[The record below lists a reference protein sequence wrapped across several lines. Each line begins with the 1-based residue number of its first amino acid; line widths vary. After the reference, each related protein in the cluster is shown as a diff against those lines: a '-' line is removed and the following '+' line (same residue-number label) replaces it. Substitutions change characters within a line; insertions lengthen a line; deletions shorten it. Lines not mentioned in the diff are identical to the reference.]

1 MTNSKN
7 CTNSS
12 GGNVSYVLFELFV
25 EINSLFS
32 YCIKFLIDIVKQPS
46 GCFTSF
52 GGKIWSEMNLVA
64 ISCIRCVGHSDL
76 IKFGKSNQGKQRYK
90 CWKCNKTRVKNYT
103 YSAYNNNI
111 NRQIILLTKEGL
123 GIKNTA
129 RVLKISTTTLLK
141 RILLIA
147 REIKQPA
154 MNFGKI
160 YEVDEMRTFV
170 KRKDK
175 LIWIVYALERATKK
189 VVSFNVGRR
198 TNNTL
203 SKVIDSVVLSSPL
216 VIYTDKLKHY
226 KYLIDQ
232 TIHKTNRF
240 GTNHIERKNLTLR
253 THLKRLNRRTIC
265 HSKSIMILSAILS
278 IYFWG

>member
-1 MTNSKN
+1 MKN
-7 CTNSS
+7 
-12 GGNVSYVLFELFV
+12 GF
-25 EINSLFS
+25 
-32 YCIKFLIDIVKQPS
+32 Q
-46 GCFTSF
+46 
-52 GGKIWSEMNLVA
+52 
-64 ISCIRCVGHSDL
+64 
-76 IKFGKSNQGKQRYK
+76 SNGKQRYRCFSCK
-90 CWKCNKTRVKNYT
+90 RKQQAY
-103 YSAYNNNI
+103 YSYKAYKINI
-111 NRQIILLTKEGL
+111 NEQIILFIKEGL
-123 GIKNTA
+123 GIRSIA
-129 RVLKISTTTLLK
+129 RILKISTTTLLK
-141 RILLIA
+141 RISSIA
-147 REIKQPA
+147 NNIKQPA
-154 MNFGKI
+154 INFGKI

-203 SKVIDSVVLSSPL
+203 SKVIDSVVLSNPL

-265 HSKSIMILSAILS
+265 HSKSIMILSAILR
-278 IYFWG
+278 IYFWS

>member
-1 MTNSKN
+1 M
-7 CTNSS
+7 
-12 GGNVSYVLFELFV
+12 
-25 EINSLFS
+25 
-32 YCIKFLIDIVKQPS
+32 D
-46 GCFTSF
+46 
-52 GGKIWSEMNLVA
+52 LVA
-64 ISCIRCVGHSDL
+64 ISCVRCVGHSDL

-90 CWKCNKTRVKNYT
+90 CLKCNKTRVENYT

-111 NRQIILLTKEGL
+111 NRQITLLTKEGL
-123 GIKNTA
+123 GIRSTA

-203 SKVIDSVVLSSPL
+203 SKVLDSIVLSNPL

-226 KYLIDQ
+226 KYLI
-232 TIHKTNRF
+232 
-240 GTNHIERKNLTLR
+240 NLS
-253 THLKRLNRRTIC
+253 C
-265 HSKSIMILSAILS
+265 
-278 IYFWG
+278 

>member
-1 MTNSKN
+1 M
-7 CTNSS
+7 
-12 GGNVSYVLFELFV
+12 
-25 EINSLFS
+25 
-32 YCIKFLIDIVKQPS
+32 D
-46 GCFTSF
+46 
-52 GGKIWSEMNLVA
+52 LVA

-76 IKFGKSNQGKQRYK
+76 IKFEKSNQGKERYK
-90 CWKCNKTRVKNYT
+90 CLKCSKARVENYT

-123 GIKNTA
+123 GIRSTA

-147 REIKQPA
+147 GEIKQPA

-189 VVSFNVGRR
+189 VVDFSVGRR
-198 TNNTL
+198 NNNTL
-203 SKVIDSVVLSSPL
+203 SKVIDSVVLSNPL
-216 VIYTDKLKHY
+216 VICTDKLKHY

-232 TIHKTNRF
+232 TIYKTNRF

-253 THLKRLNRRTIC
+253 IHLKRLNRHTIC
-265 HSKSIMILSAILS
+265 SSKSIMILSAILS